1 MKANIK
7 KEVET
12 ALSNGDKRWKHLEV
26 IHQTVQKDRHE
37 VRNAIADLMDE
48 GKVKVNLDPT
58 NGLPI
63 YALASRL

>member
-1 MKANIK
+1 MKPNIK

-12 ALSNGDKRWKHLEV
+12 ALSNGEKRWKHLEV
-26 IHQTVQKDRHE
+26 IHENVPLDRHE

-48 GKVKVNLDPT
+48 GKVKVNLDPL
-58 NGLPI
+58 NGLPV